1 MNVLSSLLAS
11 CAQDRLTASSR
22 ILRAKSSVPGLC
34 LTGLASLLR
43 QPQELIQFQ
52 ESLQCS
58 QNKSLVCPSW
68 EARNNWQ
75 RWLHPSGAHAV
86 IRADPFAE
94 LCVLTGLS
102 CTQHTPKGLPLFWL
116 LNHITLILSTRISC
130 ETKESQKVPEHV
142 SPSLL

>member
-1 MNVLSSLLAS
+1 MNVLSSVLAS
-11 CAQDRLTASSR
+11 CAQNRLTASSR
-22 ILRAKSSVPGLC
+22 ILRAKSSVPGGC
-34 LTGLASLLR
+34 LTGSVSLLP

-75 RWLHPSGAHAV
+75 NWIQQSGAHAV
-86 IRADPFAE
+86 VHADPFAE

-102 CTQHTPKGLPLFWL
+102 PNITLKRLPLFWL
-116 LNHITLILSTRISC
+116 LNRITWY
-130 ETKESQKVPEHV
+130 
-142 SPSLL
+142 SLLGLLVQLKKTKGSRTCLTQPS